1 MCVKKI
7 FSHVTDDIWHMTYDR
22 WQVTCDRS
30 HMTRKCETW
39 QMTHSVGWT
48 FSQNCSSLALP
59 VWDWQCLEDIWN
71 KGWLNESINQWASE
85 VILEQPW
92 LHRIYVYNVHSLV
105 RSVTKKFTWH
115 LLRCTMEII
124 KIIVWMCWEA
134 FCLMSAGWIF
144 EQFLN

>member
-1 MCVKKI
+1 M
-7 FSHVTDDIWHMTYDR
+7 TDDIWHMTCDR

-30 HMTRKCETW
+30 HMTHKCDTW

-48 FSQNCSSLALP
+48 FSQNCSSLALL

-92 LHRIYVYNVHSLV
+92 IHRVYVYNVHSLV
-105 RSVTKKFTWH
+105 RSITKKFTW
-115 LLRCTMEII
+115 LIYLAIYWGALWKSSISESECSE
-124 KIIVWMCWEA
+124 K
-134 FCLMSAGWIF
+134 LSAWCPLAEYWNNF
-144 EQFLN
+144 